1 MFRARGGRR
10 SRQGYLSGAGAR
22 ARRPRAA
29 DHDIADA
36 AGAQGQRE
44 AIAAWEE
51 GRGEGA
57 RPGGEGGRCGETRST
72 TTRSLSEH
80 GWDCP
85 SGSGGG
91 ASLEGLT

>member
-36 AGAQGQRE
+36 AGEQGQRE

-51 GRGEGA
+51 GRGGGA
-57 RPGGEGGRCGETRST
+57 RREGGGAR
-72 TTRSLSEH
+72 RSLRRGLEEH
-80 GWDCP
+80 GWDSP

-91 ASLEGLT
+91 AFFLEGLT